1 MEAMSCAWSGGW
13 YAEEVVSPAGDDPRI
28 ASVSLVLVGRS
39 LITSG
44 SGARGCANG
53 LLVID
58 AAGVR
63 HGVFFN
69 RPDGGM
75 KVVPCR

>member
-1 MEAMSCAWSGGW
+1 MGAVTCAWSDGW
-13 YAEEVVSPAGDDPRI
+13 YATEVVSPAGDDPRI

-44 SGARGCANG
+44 SGTAGCANG

-58 AAGVR
+58 AKGVR

-69 RPDGGM
+69 RSDGGM